1 MIQPATEVRADRLRG
16 TEFLLLAAEL
26 AVVLLLIQSYR
37 LEENLGLLRILPVV
51 FVGFAVHAWAP
62 RRLRL
67 PLFLAISIVAFVAM
81 LSPLQTIGLIAIGL
95 VLVAICHLPVRWGT
109 RVGLL
114 LAAGVALAAVRAEWV
129 AIPWKTIPTIVL
141 PVLGAMFM
149 FRLIVY
155 MYDLRREKEPASV
168 WQRLAYFF
176 LLPNVVF
183 LLFPVVDYKTFKRT
197 YYDAPEAAIYQKGIR
212 LMFRGVIQLLAYRL
226 VYLYVVI
233 PPHAVGDL
241 TDVVRYVTSFWLL
254 YMRVSGHFHMAIG
267 ILCLFGFNL
276 PETNHLYYLTSS
288 FTDLWRRAN
297 IYWKDF
303 MQKVFYYSFY
313 TRLKRLGTLPGVLV
327 ATMMI
332 FVLSWLLHSYQW
344 FWLRGVFPLRMVD
357 MVFWGFIGVAVTITV
372 TREMTRRARAP
383 ETAFSLA
390 RAARR
395 SAAVLGMFVT
405 MSILWSFWS
414 SPTISD
420 WMDVLS
426 VAANSPPREFGLLIA
441 VLAAIVAAGV
451 AIQYLLARGW
461 SWSSLT
467 TLAPARARAWVV
479 ATSLALLVVAQPA
492 IQGRLWGPV
501 GAVAASFGYAGQ
513 NEADEE
519 RETLGYY
526 EGLLETQL
534 APQTG
539 KEDRPADWV
548 TLDET
553 AAVSRTQDLRAVEL
567 VPDYEGTFKRAT
579 LRTNRWGFRDRDY
592 EREKPAG
599 TWRIAVLGASITMG
613 SGIENDET
621 FENLIEEEL
630 NARQGFAG
638 RSRVELLNFSMAGY
652 SALQSM
658 RALDAKALAFG
669 PDMVLCVVHVNEDV
683 MVRRALRAAI
693 AQGRELGYPWLEDI
707 VRRSGARR
715 RMSQVKIEQ
724 RLEPFMAEIVEG
736 SLRTIAQTARD
747 NGAVPVLVYVPL
759 THEDPVRSSRRRQ
772 GLLEMAERAG
782 FRILSVEDAFR
793 GQEPDSLAVAPWDN
807 HPNAFAHRLIA
818 EHIVEL
824 LERDQAAL
832 GLETAN
838 SHF

>member
-1 MIQPATEVRADRLRG
+1 MTQPTTEQRAPRLRG
-16 TEFLLLAAEL
+16 SEFLILAVEL
-26 AVVLLLIQSYR
+26 ALVLLLIQFYR

-51 FVGFAVHAWAP
+51 FVGFVIHAWTPP
-62 RRLRL
+62 RWRM
-67 PLFLAISIVAFVAM
+67 PLFLAISISAFVVM
-81 LSPLQTIGLIAIGL
+81 LSPLQTAGLIAIGC
-95 VLVAICHLPVRWGT
+95 VLVAICHLPVGWGA

-114 LAAGVALAAVRAEWV
+114 VAAGAALAAIRAEWIP
-129 AIPWKTIPTIVL
+129 IPWKTIPTIVL

-155 MYDLRREKEPASV
+155 MYDLRREKEPVSI
-168 WQRLAYFF
+168 WQRLSYFF

-197 YYDAPEAAIYQKGIR
+197 YYDGSEAAIYQKGIR
-212 LMFRGVIQLLAYRL
+212 LMFRGVVQLLAYRL
-226 VYLYVVI
+226 VYLYIVM

-241 TDVVRYVTSFWLL
+241 ADVVRYTTSFWLL

-327 ATMMI
+327 ATLMI

-344 FWLRGVFPLRMVD
+344 FWLRGVFPVRMVD

-372 TREMTRRARAP
+372 RREMTRRARAP
-383 ETAFSLA
+383 ETGFSLA
-390 RAARR
+390 RATRR
-395 SAAVLGMFVT
+395 SAAILGMFAT

-420 WMDVLS
+420 WVDVLS
-426 VAANSPPREFGLLIA
+426 VAANSPPRDYAVLIA
-441 VLAAIVAAGV
+441 ALVAVVAIGV
-451 AIQYLLARGW
+451 GIQYLLARGW

-467 TLAPARARAWVV
+467 AMAPAPARAWVV
-479 ATSLALLVVAQPA
+479 AASLVLLIMAQPA
-492 IQGRLWGPV
+492 VQGRLWGPV
-501 GAVAASFGYAGQ
+501 GAVAASFGYGGQ

-534 APQTG
+534 SPETG
-539 KEDRPADWV
+539 KKDRPADWA
-548 TLDET
+548 TLDQT
-553 AAVSRTQDLRAVEL
+553 DAVRRTQDLRAVEL
-567 VPDYEGTFKRAT
+567 IPDYEGIFKRAT

-592 EREKPAG
+592 EQAKPAG
-599 TWRIAVLGASITMG
+599 TYRIAVLGASITMG

-621 FENLIEEEL
+621 FESLIEDEL

-638 RSRVELLNFSMAGY
+638 RERVELLNFSMAGY
-652 SALQSM
+652 SVLQSM
-658 RALDAKALAFG
+658 RALDVKALAFD

-693 AQGRELGYPWLEDI
+693 AQGRDLGYPWLEDI
-707 VRRSGARR
+707 VRRSEARR

-724 RLEPFMAEIVEG
+724 RLEPFMPEIVEG
-736 SLRTIAQTARD
+736 SLRTIAQTARE
-747 NGAVPVLVYVPL
+747 NGIVPVLVYVPL
-759 THEDPVRSSRRRQ
+759 TTEDPVRSSRRRQ
-772 GLLEMAERAG
+772 GLFEMAERAG
-782 FRILSVEDAFR
+782 FRVLSVESAFR
-793 GQEPDSLAVAPWDN
+793 GHDRESLAVAPWDN

-818 EHIVEL
+818 DQIVEV
-824 LERDQAAL
+824 LEREQAEL
-832 GLETAN
+832 GLETAEN
-838 SHF
+838 RF